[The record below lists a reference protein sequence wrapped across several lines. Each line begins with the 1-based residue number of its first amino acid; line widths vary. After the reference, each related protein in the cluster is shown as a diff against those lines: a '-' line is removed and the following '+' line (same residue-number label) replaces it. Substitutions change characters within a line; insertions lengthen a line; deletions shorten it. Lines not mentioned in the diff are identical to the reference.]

1 MFDEHTIFLTY
12 KNLTFSFSAYAF
24 IQAFVLISAS
34 HDDLFS
40 ILFTI
45 DLLRCYVEWV
55 LIAGYIYNS
64 STNQKDYLTKTITG
78 DTFNRE
84 ISIAQTQFGVSTM
97 LYPRARKVRNLSL
110 QFSVYSRYT
119 GDVKKMHTNYKT
131 KCKIFRNTR

>member
-1 MFDEHTIFLTY
+1 MNRQSTQHT
-12 KNLTFSFSAYAF
+12 KHNLSFSSYAF

-45 DLLRCYVEWV
+45 DLLRCYVEWI
-55 LIAGYIYNS
+55 LTAGYTYNT
-64 STNQKDYLTKTITG
+64 STNQKDYLTKIITK

-84 ISIAQTQFGVSTM
+84 ISIAQTQFCTSTM

-110 QFSVYSRYT
+110 QFSVYSSYT

-131 KCKIFRNTR
+131 KCTLFRNIR

>member
-12 KNLTFSFSAYAF
+12 KNLTFSFSPYAF

-55 LIAGYIYNS
+55 LTAGYIYNC

-84 ISIAQTQFGVSTM
+84 IIIARTQFCVSTR
-97 LYPRARKVRNLSL
+97 LCPRARKVRNLSL
-110 QFSVYSRYT
+110 QFSVYSRDT
-119 GDVKKMHTNYKT
+119 GDVK
-131 KCKIFRNTR
+131 